1 MADTALDR
9 RMHLGHRHRTLLGH
23 QRVEDRPEHH
33 AVAEPTE
40 RRRDHGFATPG
51 RPFNQRAEDSL
62 KCLWRV

>member
-1 MADTALDR
+1 
-9 RMHLGHRHRTLLGH
+9 LGH

-51 RPFNQRAEDSL
+51 RPSTSAPRTVSSASGGFE
-62 KCLWRV
+62 